1 MGFLGIPDP
10 WIWMAYIMCFASTAL
25 CVIYGVLNWNA
36 SDEEESEPESIEE
49 IEEKVLDEAFQEEKE
64 E

>member
-25 CVIYGVLNWNA
+25 CVIYGILNWNA
-36 SDEEESEPESIEE
+36 GDEEESEPESIEE
-49 IEEKVLDEAFQEEKE
+49 IEEKVLDEAFEEEKE

>member
-49 IEEKVLDEAFQEEKE
+49 IEEKVLDEASEEERE